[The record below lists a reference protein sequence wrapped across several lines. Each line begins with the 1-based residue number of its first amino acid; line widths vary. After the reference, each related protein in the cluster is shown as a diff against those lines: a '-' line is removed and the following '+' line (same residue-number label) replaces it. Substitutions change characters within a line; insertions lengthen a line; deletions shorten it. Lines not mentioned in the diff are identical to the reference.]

1 MISNKIIEKFNI
13 FYTILKYRCVH
24 LVAFTAY
31 KADDQLIELCNN
43 NQNNATFK
51 ENSRET
57 ISLT

>member
-1 MISNKIIEKFNI
+1 MISNEMIQTIWNIIHA
-13 FYTILKYRCVH
+13 ILKY
-24 LVAFTAY
+24 
-31 KADDQLIELCNN
+31 ADDQLIELCND